1 MKDSQYPRVVKP
13 MPEKPA
19 KAISPIP
26 GTLDKNYLFSRIAVI
41 IEKRRNRA
49 ITCANSEMAE
59 MFRDIRHFINT
70 TILGDNR
77 VEYGRP
83 IFPAPSSKLTGSD
96 YV

>member
-1 MKDSQYPRVVKP
+1 MAVKP
-13 MPEKPA
+13 MSKKPA
-19 KAISPIP
+19 KTISPIP
-26 GTLDKNYLFSRIAVI
+26 GTLDENYLFSRIAVI

-49 ITCANSEMAE
+49 ITCASSEMAG

-77 VEYGRP
+77 VEYGRL
-83 IFPAPSSKLTGSD
+83 IFPSPPGKLAGSD

>member
-1 MKDSQYPRVVKP
+1 MFK
-13 MPEKPA
+13 KPA

-26 GTLDKNYLFSRIAVI
+26 GPLDENHPFSRIAVI

-49 ITCANSEMAE
+49 VFHVGNETAV
-59 MFRDIRHFINT
+59 MFRDIRHFINIA
-70 TILGDNR
+70 ILGDNR

-83 IFPAPSSKLTGSD
+83 VFLAPLGKLAGSD